1 MIHYPKIM
9 QPTHARWEQ
18 QPTAGHITDLLAPTE
33 EETVDTC
40 RNIIVPQLGFV
51 DISDDGNP
59 TATIFPKLAPGI
71 ARNFMVTDTS
81 YEGPPISG
89 MGIPGPDGDLMDIGP
104 LGLADVTEEV
114 FAALPEE
121 CMAAF
126 LEVRAVETEWKQKW
140 RAEQEDHAR
149 AELKISYSGIP

>member
-1 MIHYPKIM
+1 M
-9 QPTHARWEQ
+9 QT
-18 QPTAGHITDLLAPTE
+18 TDSLVPTE
-33 EETVDTC
+33 DQTADTC
-40 RNIIVPQLGFV
+40 TNIVASQLGFV
-51 DISDDGNP
+51 DIPNDANLSE
-59 TATIFPKLAPGI
+59 TIFPNLALGI
-71 ARNFMVTDTS
+71 ARNFMVTDTY

-114 FAALPEE
+114 LAELPED
-121 CMAAF
+121 CRVAF
-126 LEVRAVETEWKQKW
+126 LEARAVEIEWKQKW